1 MTRPTPERIQ
11 FLAALEVTRMDY
23 LEKRMHKLRS
33 HPNLPDLL
41 ISLPFHTREILL
53 GVLETGAN
61 FPLMEKASQCM
72 EEEFIENAILQ
83 ILAHGNVL
91 LLDSVTDVALDEIE
105 YLLETVYDE
114 NDG

>member
-1 MTRPTPERIQ
+1 MEYI
-11 FLAALEVTRMDY
+11 
-23 LEKRMHKLRS
+23 EKRMLKLRS

-41 ISLPFHTREILL
+41 TTLPFHTREIIL

-72 EEEFIENAILQ
+72 HDEFTENAILQ
-83 ILAHGNVL
+83 ILANGNIL
-91 LLDSVTDVALDEIE
+91 LLDAVTDVALDEIE

-114 NDG
+114 DGE